1 MLKASFLVTDLL
13 GNALI
18 SAWERKGLP
27 SSACHIQAVWGKGTD
42 CLARNNLTVS
52 QGQRS
57 TGTERGEATFRISE
71 PISAQE
77 SIPGH
82 GRVVPLVD
90 RKWNRLRGSEKE
102 GNLPGGIQELGD
114 AFTKL
119 KQTLTSVPARGLPS
133 ASASGGVPPLLSE
146 YDLHNAGRIQV
157 FILPLYFSDILLYHF
172 QAMEDSLTTQT
183 SKTGINF
190 ANLNPPVLDTRSLAR
205 STPAAEESPMWVQLA
220 GCCSL
225 FACWCW
231 ATNMQSGRSFIRPAK
246 TGSESAES
254 CSFFDQKPGL
264 KSETSSSC
272 QPKLL
277 LVL

>member
-1 MLKASFLVTDLL
+1 MEQATRQRKRRRSPWRDSGAWRRLYNIKANPDECSSTRAAF
-13 GNALI
+13 
-18 SAWERKGLP
+18 RK
-27 SSACHIQAVWGKGTD
+27 C
-42 CLARNNLTVS
+42 
-52 QGQRS
+52 
-57 TGTERGEATFRISE
+57 
-71 PISAQE
+71 
-77 SIPGH
+77 
-82 GRVVPLVD
+82 
-90 RKWNRLRGSEKE
+90 
-102 GNLPGGIQELGD
+102 
-114 AFTKL
+114 
-119 KQTLTSVPARGLPS
+119 
-133 ASASGGVPPLLSE
+133 SGGVPPLLSE

-172 QAMEDSLTTQT
+172 QAVEDSLTTQT

-225 FACWCW
+225 FACRCW

-246 TGSESAES
+246 TRSESAES